1 MTKDIEYGNQR
12 YQQGYEAGYEEGFA
26 KGTVAEVQEDTWDD
40 GFNEGF
46 EAGEQEGYNDG
57 FQTGKTEGFDEGVQA
72 EQKRIQTVIRMHMEW
87 AKRDNKGRDFIFW
100 NNVADALKHHQIPE
114 MSEDEWRQ
122 ELENL
127 GF

>member
-1 MTKDIEYGNQR
+1 MEKDIEYGNMR
-12 YQQGYEAGYEEGFA
+12 YQQGYEAGLEAG
-26 KGTVAEVQEDTWDD
+26 KGIDNEDDTPWDD

-46 EAGEQEGYNDG
+46 EAGEVEGYDVG
-57 FQTGKTEGFDEGVQA
+57 YHAGAEA

-87 AKRDNKGRDFIFW
+87 AKRDGKGRDFIFW
-100 NNVADALKHHQIPE
+100 NNVAETLKGIDIQMTE
-114 MSEDEWRQ
+114 EDWKQ